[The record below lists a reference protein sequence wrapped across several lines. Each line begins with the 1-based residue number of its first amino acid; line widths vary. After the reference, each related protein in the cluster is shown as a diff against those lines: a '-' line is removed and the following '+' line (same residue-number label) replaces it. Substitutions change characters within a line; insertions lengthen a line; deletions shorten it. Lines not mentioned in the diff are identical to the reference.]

1 MTASPLRD
9 PGLQGERTSLSW
21 SRTCLALAV
30 NGLLAVRDGW
40 QSGAL
45 PVTATGVLLLMAS
58 AAFVV
63 YGNARGRALAGHG
76 RHHGRM
82 PKAAPSIP
90 LALLA
95 VATVVA
101 CCAGIASTLLQR

>member
-1 MTASPLRD
+1 MTGAPLRD

-40 QSGAL
+40 QSDAVVLTITGAL
-45 PVTATGVLLLMAS
+45 LLVAS

-76 RHHGRM
+76 IHGDRM
-82 PKAAPSIP
+82 PQAAPAVP

-95 VATVVA
+95 LATLVA
-101 CCAGIASTLLQR
+101 CAVGIASTLIRQ